1 MPGPSADAGDGR
13 LHLGH
18 HLRAGGL
25 RRHGDLHNR
34 ARKAL
39 AASFLGFW
47 SLGSLQ
53 SLGFQVEKPE
63 KGMCETLLGV
73 SEWLLPRL
81 VIRLEASNTSD
92 QGFNIHIHIH
102 IYIYM
107 CV

>member
-1 MPGPSADAGDGR
+1 MPGPSADAGDAR

-63 KGMCETLLGV
+63 KGNVRDSVG
-73 SEWLLPRL
+73 
-81 VIRLEASNTSD
+81 
-92 QGFNIHIHIH
+92 
-102 IYIYM
+102 